1 MIIASKQG
9 DFELREWELTD
20 CFSLAEHINNIKI
33 WNNVRDGL
41 PHPYT
46 LQDAEAYIR
55 MVQTKPFVQDF
66 AIVVDG
72 KAVGGVGIVPMS
84 DVGRVSAE
92 IGYWLGEAYWGRGIM
107 SEAVRLLADYTFREP
122 EKLRLFAH
130 VYEYNFASMK
140 VLEKAGFTKL
150 TILRKA
156 AIKNGKVIDAYY
168 YDLVKD

>member
-92 IGYWLGEAYWGRGIM
+92 IGY
-107 SEAVRLLADYTFREP
+107 
-122 EKLRLFAH
+122 
-130 VYEYNFASMK
+130 
-140 VLEKAGFTKL
+140 
-150 TILRKA
+150 
-156 AIKNGKVIDAYY
+156 
-168 YDLVKD
+168 

>member
-92 IGYWLGEAYWGRGIM
+92 IGYWLGEA
-107 SEAVRLLADYTFREP
+107 VRLVADYTFRET
-122 EKLRLFAH
+122 EILRLFAH

-140 VLEKAGFTKL
+140 VLEKASFTKL